1 MDTVQLWLV
10 RHGETEWS
18 ASGRHTSRT
27 DLDLTQAGEQA
38 ARNLRPLLAG
48 VAFERV
54 LSSPLLR
61 ARRTAELAGH
71 AHPEIVEALREWDYG
86 TDEGLTTPA
95 IRESRPGWTVWDDGP
110 AGGESSKDIG
120 RRADQLIDD
129 VRSGEGSVLA
139 FCHGHVARVIGAR
152 WVGLEVATG
161 AHLLLSTA
169 SISVLGWE
177 RDTPALR
184 HWNYTGSLD

>member
-1 MDTVQLWLV
+1 MSNMQLWLV
-10 RHGETEWS
+10 RHGETAWS

-27 DLDLTQAGEQA
+27 DLDLTEAGEQA
-38 ARNLRPLLAG
+38 ARDLRPRLAG
-48 VAFERV
+48 ISFARV

-61 ARRTAELAGH
+61 ARRTAVLAGH
-71 AHPEIVEALREWDYG
+71 AGPEIVEDLREWDYG
-86 TDEGLTTPA
+86 TDEGLTTPE

-110 AGGESSKDIG
+110 AGGESSSDIG
-120 RRADQLIDD
+120 RRADRLIDGLR
-129 VRSGEGSVLA
+129 VGEGPVLA
-139 FCHGHVARVIGAR
+139 FCHGHVARVVGAR
-152 WVGLEVATG
+152 WVGLEVAAG